1 MADVQETRSDEK
13 KEDEDGPGKL
23 VFLHYDQDSLDLQYE
38 HARRLT
44 DIPVWRAKRVE
55 ASERVRGTFESRL
68 DVAYGDDE
76 DEDEKLDIFPAKK
89 PGSPIR
95 VWVHGGAWTAGTR
108 KEFSYPAE
116 AFVNAGAAFVV
127 IGFGLTPKVTL
138 DQIVDQVRRAVAW
151 VYHNAES
158 LGGDRDR
165 LFMSSHS
172 SGSHLTAM
180 TLATDWSKHDMPADA
195 IKGAVMGSGIYDLR
209 PIKLSYRNQYLDLD
223 DEAVDRLSPVRHIP
237 DVGCPL
243 TLAIGGDET
252 EDFFR
257 QRDEYAAAWRAK
269 GHPYETIERPCKHHF
284 SITIE
289 YGDAEGPIVKAA
301 LGQMGL

>member
-1 MADVQETRSDEK
+1 MADAQESGLDEK
-13 KEDEDGPGKL
+13 KEGEGESGKL
-23 VFLHYDQDSLDLQYE
+23 VFLHYNQDALDLQYE

-44 DIPVWRAKRVE
+44 DIPVWREKRVE
-55 ASERVRGTFESRL
+55 SSERVRGLLESRL
-68 DVAYGDDE
+68 DVAYGE

-89 PGSPIR
+89 AGAPIR

-127 IGFGLTPKVTL
+127 IGFGLTPKFTL

-158 LGGDRDR
+158 FGGDRDQ
-165 LFMSSHS
+165 LFISSHS

-180 TLATDWSKHDMPADA
+180 TLATDWSQHDMPADA
-195 IKGAVMGSGIYDLR
+195 IKGAVMGSGIYDLK
-209 PIKLSYRNQYLDLD
+209 PIKLSYRNQYLHLD

-257 QRDEYAAAWRAK
+257 QRDEDAAAWRAK
-269 GHPYETIERPCKHHF
+269 GYPCNIIERPGLHHF